1 MTKKFGKVYL
11 VGGGPGDPGLITVK
25 GKEILGRADTVVHD
39 FLVNL
44 ELLSYTKP
52 GAELICVG
60 KKAGHTVMPQGEIN
74 GLLVEKA
81 REGKTVARLKG
92 GDPFIFGR
100 GGEEAEVLAAE
111 GIEFEIVPGVTSAAA
126 VPAYAGIPLTHR
138 KIASSFAVVT
148 GHENP
153 AKGESGIEWDLV
165 ARMGTVVF
173 LMGVTNLA
181 ANMKKLMEF
190 GMSPDT
196 PAAVIARGTYPSQAS
211 VTGTVA
217 DIAEKAAAREDVS
230 SPAIVVTGEVVR
242 FSDVISWYEKK
253 PLFGKRIVVTRPRE
267 QARPL
272 SALFEEM
279 GAEVVEFPA
288 IEIAPLRSYAVLDKA
303 LNALGSYDWIIFTSV
318 NGVGG
323 FFERLRHLGLD
334 VREMHGPK
342 VAAIGE
348 VTAEEIGARGI
359 NVDMIP
365 ADYRAEGL
373 IELFGKM
380 DIKGKRIL
388 IPRAKEAREI
398 LPESLRDMGA
408 HVDVA
413 PVYRTKK
420 AGKTKTAA
428 LKKEIS
434 EGRIDVITFTSSSTV
449 KNFLETVDKVRNFS
463 GKKPVFACIGPV
475 TAKTLTDLGYKAAV
489 VPAEYTAAGL
499 AEAVADYFK
508 DLK

>member
-1 MTKKFGKVYL
+1 MSKKYGKVYL
-11 VGGGPGDPGLITVK
+11 IGGGPGDPGLITVK
-25 GKEILGRADTVVHD
+25 GKDILGKADVVVHD
-39 FLVNL
+39 YLVNP

-60 KKAGHTVMPQGEIN
+60 KKAGHKVMPQGRIN
-74 GLLVEKA
+74 ELLVEKA
-81 REGKTVARLKG
+81 RGGRIVARLKG

-100 GGEEAEVLAAE
+100 GGEEAEALAAE
-111 GIEFEIVPGVTSAAA
+111 GIEFETVPGVTSAAA

-153 AKGESGIEWDLV
+153 AKGESGIEWDIV

-181 ANMKKLMEF
+181 ENMQKLIDS
-190 GMSPDT
+190 GMNPDT
-196 PAAVIARGTYPSQAS
+196 PAAVISRGTYPSQAS
-211 VTGTVA
+211 VIGTVA
-217 DIAEKAAAREDVS
+217 DIAGKAAAREDIS
-230 SPAIVVTGEVVR
+230 SPAIVVTGEVVGL
-242 FSDVISWYEKK
+242 SDVISWYEKK

-279 GAEVVEFPA
+279 GAEVIEFPA
-288 IEIAPLRSYAVLDKA
+288 IEIAPLTSYAVLDEAMKA
-303 LNALGSYDWIIFTSV
+303 LVSYDWIIFTSV

-348 VTAEEIGARGI
+348 VTAEELGARGI
-359 NVDMIP
+359 NVDMMP

-373 IELFGKM
+373 IELFREM
-380 DIKGKRIL
+380 DLKDKRIL

-398 LPESLRDMGA
+398 LPESLREMGA

-413 PVYRTKK
+413 PVYQTKK

-449 KNFLETVDKVRNFS
+449 RNFLETVGEIPISD
-463 GKKPVFACIGPV
+463 GKPVFACIGPV

-489 VPAEYTAAGL
+489 VPAEYTAGGL